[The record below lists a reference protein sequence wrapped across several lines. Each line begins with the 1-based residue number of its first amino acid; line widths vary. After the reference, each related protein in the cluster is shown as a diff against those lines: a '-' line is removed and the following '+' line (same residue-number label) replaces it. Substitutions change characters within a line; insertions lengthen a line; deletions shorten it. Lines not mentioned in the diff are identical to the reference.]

1 MYSIF
6 VNIEFVRLFNAISS
20 EHCLYEPCGTDTAGI
35 NSEGQGELFSSGN
48 KYIFNAAKIDI
59 DIITG
64 LYSQAGV
71 DFLALPAC
79 ARRLYEMS
87 VNAFDAIAGAWL
99 SELPITAEIVR
110 FGRKVLDTGAAIT
123 IDGQERRKAA
133 DRAATDRGDPDTRAV
148 LNAAGKVWHEIN
160 RMQGLLRFC
169 PDEDGA
175 YIACCEPDHFVL
187 PALGPHF
194 RARFGQT
201 PWAIIDNRRR
211 VFLRCEQGREP
222 QFCFFGNAVSPNRI
236 PGGEWENLWRLYHK
250 TINNESRNNP
260 DLQRCLMPRRY
271 WKYLTEL

>member
-1 MYSIF
+1 MTGESDPGALICQYGQSG
-6 VNIEFVRLFNAISS
+6 E
-20 EHCLYEPCGTDTAGI
+20 
-35 NSEGQGELFSSGN
+35 QGELFSYGDNHLSGIN
-48 KYIFNAAKIDI
+48 KTDT

-71 DFLALPAC
+71 DFSALPPD
-79 ARRLYEMS
+79 ARRLFEMS
-87 VNAFDAIAGAWL
+87 ANAFDAIAGAWM
-99 SELPITAEIVR
+99 SELPITAEIIS
-110 FGRKVLDTGAAIT
+110 FGRKVLTAGGLVSS
-123 IDGQERRKAA
+123 DGHAGRKAA

-148 LNAAGKVWHEIN
+148 LNAAGRVWHEIN

-222 QFCFFGNAVSPNRI
+222 QFCFLGDGESSNRM
-236 PGGEWENLWRLYHK
+236 PGGEWEDLWRLYHK

-260 DLQRCLMPRRY
+260 ELQRSLMPRRY